1 MLPDVKRRVNVGG
14 CATRYEE
21 VVGGG
26 ADVEHQQDATHPTLN
41 VEQGREDHTGR

>member
-21 VVGGG
+21 VVGG
-26 ADVEHQQDATHPTLN
+26 DVEHQQDATHPTLN